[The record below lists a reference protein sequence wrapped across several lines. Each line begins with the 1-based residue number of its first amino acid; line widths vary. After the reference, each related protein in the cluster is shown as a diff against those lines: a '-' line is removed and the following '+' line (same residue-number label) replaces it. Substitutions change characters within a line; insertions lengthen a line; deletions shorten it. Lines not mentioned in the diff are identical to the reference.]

1 MKTALDLVAAAKAR
15 IQEIPVDAAE
25 AAIAQADVLIDVRE
39 PDEYRQ
45 GHLPGA
51 INLPRGVLEF
61 QIHAHP
67 AMACTTSEALAVA
80 DRELV
85 LYCLTGGR
93 SALAA
98 DSLQALGFTRVR
110 SLAGGLTAWR
120 NAGHPLTPEPA

>member
-61 QIHAHP
+61 QMSSQS
-67 AMACTTSEALAVA
+67 AMEPRGL
-80 DRELV
+80 RIV
-85 LYCLTGGR
+85 LYCKTSGR
-93 SALAA
+93 AALAA
-98 DSLQALGFTRVR
+98 CALQDMGYLDVR
-110 SLAGGLTAWR
+110 SDAGGIDAWKA
-120 NAGHPLTPEPA
+120 AGKAVAVPVAPVFG

>member
-1 MKTALDLVAAAKAR
+1 MARTVQDLVAEARGRIEEIAPDQLAA
-15 IQEIPVDAAE
+15 QD
-25 AAIAQADVLIDVRE
+25 DCVLIDVRE
-39 PDEYRQ
+39 PSEYAQ

-67 AMACTTSEALAVA
+67 AMACTTSEALAVP
-80 DRELV
+80 DRDVV

-120 NAGHPLTPEPA
+120 NADLPLTTESA

>member
-1 MKTALDLVAAAKAR
+1 MARTVQDLVAEARGRIEEIAPDQLAA
-15 IQEIPVDAAE
+15 QD
-25 AAIAQADVLIDVRE
+25 DCVLIDVRE
-39 PDEYRQ
+39 PSEYAQ
-45 GHLPGA
+45 S
-51 INLPRGVLEF
+51 NLPRGVLEF

>member
-1 MKTALDLVAAAKAR
+1 MSTRLS
-15 IQEIPVDAAE
+15 
-25 AAIAQADVLIDVRE
+25 ADVGREALARYDAIIDVRSPGE
-39 PDEYRQ
+39 FAED
-45 GHLPGA
+45 HLPGA

-120 NAGHPLTPEPA
+120 NADLPLTTESA

>member
-1 MKTALDLVAAAKAR
+1 
-15 IQEIPVDAAE
+15 
-25 AAIAQADVLIDVRE
+25 
-39 PDEYRQ
+39 
-45 GHLPGA
+45 
-51 INLPRGVLEF
+51 
-61 QIHAHP
+61 P

-120 NAGHPLTPEPA
+120 NADLPLTTESA

>member
-1 MKTALDLVAAAKAR
+1 MGFPQDLRLDAVR
-15 IQEIPVDAAE
+15 IASGRFD
-25 AAIAQADVLIDVRE
+25 DVIDVRAPSE
-39 PDEYRQ
+39 FAED
-45 GHLPGA
+45 HLPGA